1 MNYTVKMKSCPLC
14 LSPNIVHPH
23 DFEMHSTG
31 KKKSQV
37 GKWTMYS
44 CISISKYV
52 AVVIILELLGKKSTT
67 EIISCWI

>member
-1 MNYTVKMKSCPLC
+1 MNYTVKMKSCPSLC
-14 LSPNIVHPH
+14 LSPDIVQPH

-31 KKKSQV
+31 KKSQV

-52 AVVIILELLGKKSTT
+52 AVVIILEYRKK
-67 EIISCWI
+67 IHYRNY